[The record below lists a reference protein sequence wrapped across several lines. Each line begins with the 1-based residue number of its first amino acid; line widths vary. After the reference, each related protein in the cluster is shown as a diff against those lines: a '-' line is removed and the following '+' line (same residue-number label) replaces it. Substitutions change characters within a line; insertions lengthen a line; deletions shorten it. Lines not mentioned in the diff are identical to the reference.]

1 MVERSRR
8 NNFVKRFRA
17 RYFTLFLFIF
27 ALSST
32 PARAKDQINVVYA
45 SISGLFL
52 ACWTAQEAGS
62 FSKENLDVN
71 LVYIQSAT
79 TAMQALLSGE
89 ASIILAGGEPVVE
102 SNLRGGDAVFVA
114 GISVVPAVHFLAL
127 PEIRSIADL
136 RGKPVGVTRFGSS
149 TDFAMR
155 QVLRKNG
162 LEPIRDVPIIQFVS
176 GHRALAAALAS
187 RQIHAATIAPPNSLR
202 AEKAGAK
209 LIVDLAKEGVYFPYS
224 SIISTRSY
232 LRKNRTAATAFLRGY
247 SEGLK
252 RMVNDKPFAMA
263 VLRKY
268 MREQDPEILET
279 TYKYAVDFIVKVP
292 YQKKEGIAEILRQ
305 SQSPEARSAKPE
317 DFMDESIVR
326 ELEQKG
332 LYR

>member
-1 MVERSRR
+1 MVEHRRR
-8 NNFVKRFRA
+8 NNFAQSLGVVGL
-17 RYFTLFLFIF
+17 TLLLFIF
-27 ALSST
+27 ALPPA
-32 PARAKDQINVVYA
+32 PARAKDQVNVVYA
-45 SISGLFL
+45 SVSGLFL

-71 LVYIQSAT
+71 LVYIQSAS
-79 TAMQALLSGE
+79 TAMQGLLSGE
-89 ASIILAGGEPVVE
+89 TSIILAGGEPVVE
-102 SNLRGGDAVFVA
+102 SHLRGADPVFIA

-162 LEPIRDVPIIQFVS
+162 LEPIKDVPILQFVS

-209 LIVDLAKEGVYFPYS
+209 LIVDLSREGVYFPYS
-224 SIISTRSY
+224 SIISTRPY
-232 LRKNRTAATAFLRGY
+232 LRKNRAVAVAFLKGY
-247 SEGLK
+247 SQGLK
-252 RMVNDKPFAMA
+252 RMVNDKPFAIS
-263 VLRKY
+263 VLKRY

-292 YQKKEGIAEILRQ
+292 YQKKEGIAEILRS

-332 LYR
+332 IYR